1 MPPLPQSLTTRA
13 LSGFFWT
20 SLATGTNV
28 LVQLVVL
35 VVLARLLVPADFGL
49 AAAAL
54 MVVGLSAIFSTFG
67 IGPAVVQHPDLRE
80 THQRAG
86 FTLSVLLGVLFTA
99 LLWPAAPAV
108 AAFFRLPE
116 LAPLLRTL
124 SLVFPV
130 QGLSVVAE
138 SLLQRELRFRCLAL
152 LDVTTAVLGYG
163 AVGVVL
169 AFLGFGA
176 WALAGAH
183 LAQFGLR
190 TLLLLCLRPHPAWP
204 LLERR
209 ACADLLYF
217 GGGCTASGMSNYV
230 AGQAENLVIGRW
242 LGAAALGVY
251 GRAYQLMAGPA
262 VLFGNVLDRVLF
274 PALAHLQDQP
284 ERLGDAYRRSNALV
298 ALVILPISGVL
309 VALAPEV
316 VHVLLGPE
324 WQAVTLPL
332 QILGPGM
339 LFRTG
344 CKVSDSLVRA
354 TGAVYRRTWRQAA
367 YAVLVGAGAG
377 VGQFWGVE
385 GVAVAVLATLAVN
398 FFLMAHLALGLCETS
413 WRTFAA
419 AHVPGLLLAALV
431 SAPAVA
437 AAALLRAWDCSPLVV
452 LVLSAAA
459 VLPALL
465 VMCLLP
471 DVFLGADGR
480 WLVRKVRQFFFGAAA
495 KEASCKPD
503 APAKA
508 TPVCPTAGATGQ
520 ALRLLACS
528 LADSGVRYCRWK
540 SSLDVPRVLAGEGD
554 LDLLVARADAGT
566 FLAVAQRH
574 GFLRVVPCFGP
585 DRAAEWHLYGPDAET
600 GQLLHLHVHFSLLG
614 TDSPLQDSLE
624 EMVLRHSLP
633 DATPGLLEG
642 MPVVQPGAEVI
653 AVVLDAMAA
662 NARLGEHRNLAARR
676 DKLQARLRALRAA
689 DAADGWRSLLQAW
702 LPSVPPDLFAACL
715 AALEQPT
722 SWLHRFRLTRQLSGL
737 IRGRSTSAFRDFLVR
752 APAFLRRVCWRL
764 SHGRGTPR
772 QLASGGRVIAIIG
785 PDASGKSTLVAETT
799 GWLGK
804 VFRVKAA
811 HLGKPPATWLTLL
824 PSLAWAVLRRLAPW
838 LRVGRTQA
846 GSEGSGSRRPGLLFS
861 LRAVLL
867 AWDRRRLARRLSR
880 LAARG
885 WLVVCDRYPSPT
897 VGAADSARLDAAAAL
912 AGWLA
917 RLENRLYRDVP
928 SPDLVVRLSAPVA
941 VAVAR
946 NQERRKA
953 GKESDD
959 YILQRHMDFIA
970 PPFAGV
976 QVCELPT
983 STSRLET
990 VQRLRRWLWDRLA
1003 PEGPGTA
1010 ACAAQ
1015 APAPCWSGRIEEEI
1029 VEFLQN

>member
-1 MPPLPQSLTTRA
+1 MASIPQSLTTRA

-28 LVQLVVL
+28 VVQLVVL
-35 VVLARLLVPADFGL
+35 VILARLLAPADFGL

-54 MVVGLSAIFSTFG
+54 MVVGFSAVFSSFG
-67 IGPAVVQHPDLRE
+67 LGPAVVQHPHLRPA
-80 THQRAG
+80 HQRAG
-86 FTLSVLLGVLFTA
+86 FTLSVLLGVLFAA
-99 LLWPAAPAV
+99 LLWLAAPAV

-116 LAPLLRTL
+116 ITPLLRAL

-138 SLLQRELRFRCLAL
+138 SLLQRELRFRSLAL
-152 LDVTTAVLGYG
+152 LDAATAILGYG

-176 WALAGAH
+176 RALVGAH

-190 TLLLLCLRPHPAWP
+190 TVLLLWLRPHPAWP

-217 GGGCTASGMSNYV
+217 GGGCTAAGVSNYV

-242 LGAAALGVY
+242 LGAVALGVY

-298 ALVILPISGVL
+298 ALVILPLSGVL
-309 VALAPEV
+309 VVLAPEV
-316 VHVLLGPE
+316 VHVVLGPE

-332 QILGPGM
+332 QVLGLGM

-354 TGAVYRRTWRQAA
+354 TGAVYRRTWRQVA

-398 FFLMAHLALGLCETS
+398 FFLMAHLALALCEIS
-413 WRTFAA
+413 WHTFAA
-419 AHVPGLLLAALV
+419 AHLPGLLLAALV
-431 SAPAVA
+431 GAPAAVA
-437 AAALLRAWDCSPLVV
+437 ATLLRGWGCSPLVV
-452 LVLSAAA
+452 LVLSVAA

-465 VMCLLP
+465 GVCLLP

-480 WLVRKVRQFFFGAAA
+480 WLVRKVRQFLRRGT
-495 KEASCKPD
+495 D
-503 APAKA
+503 L
-508 TPVCPTAGATGQ
+508 PVCQPETADRKVCSTGQ
-520 ALRLLACS
+520 SLRLLVSS
-528 LADSGVRYCRWK
+528 LAASGVRYCRWK
-540 SSLDVPRVLAGEGD
+540 SSLDLPRVLAGEGD

-585 DRAAEWHLYGPDAET
+585 DLAAEWHLYGPDAET
-600 GQLLHLHVHFSLLG
+600 GRLLHLHVHFALLG
-614 TDSPLQDSLE
+614 ADSPLQDSLE
-624 EMVLRHSLP
+624 EMVLHHSRP
-633 DATPGLLEG
+633 HTTPGLLEG

-653 AVVLDAMAA
+653 AVVLHAMAEY
-662 NARLGEHRNLAARR
+662 ARMSEYRNLAARGG
-676 DKLQARLRALRAA
+676 KLRARLRALRAT
-689 DAADGWRSLLQAW
+689 DAADSWRSLLEAR
-702 LPSVPPDLFAACL
+702 LPSVSPVLFAACL
-715 AALEQPT
+715 AALEEPT
-722 SWLHRFRLTRQLSGL
+722 SWLRRFRLARQLWAPF
-737 IRGRSTSAFRDFLVR
+737 RGGSTSAVQEFLGR
-752 APAFLRRVCWRL
+752 APGLLRKVCLRPG
-764 SHGRGTPR
+764 HGGGTPK
-772 QLASGGRVIAIIG
+772 QLPSGGRVIAFIG
-785 PDASGKSTLVAETT
+785 PDASGKSTLVAETA

-804 VFRVKAA
+804 VFRVRVA

-824 PSLAWAVLRRLAPW
+824 PRLPWAVLRRLAPR
-838 LRVGRTQA
+838 LRIGRTEA
-846 GSEGSGSRRPGLLFS
+846 GSEEGGSRRPGLLFG

-880 LAARG
+880 LAACG
-885 WLVVCDRYPSPT
+885 WIVVCDRYPSPT
-897 VGAADSARLDAAAAL
+897 VGAADSARLGIAENEGRSGWAA
-912 AGWLA
+912 WLA
-917 RLENRLYRDVP
+917 RLEYRLYREVPPPDV
-928 SPDLVVRLSAPVA
+928 VVRLSAPVA
-941 VAVAR
+941 IAVAR

-959 YILQRHMDFIA
+959 YIARRHKTFIA
-970 PPFAGV
+970 PPFAESRV
-976 QVCELPT
+976 FELPT
-983 STSRLET
+983 TKSRAET
-990 VQRLRRWLWDRLA
+990 IQHLRRALWETLA
-1003 PEGPGTA
+1003 PAASGTA
-1010 ACAAQ
+1010 AWAEE
-1015 APAPCWSGRIEEEI
+1015 APAPGSSPRIEEESF
-1029 VEFLQN
+1029 EFLQQ